1 VEAVRRWD
9 ARRRTPSVKALQ
21 SAGPPTRWL
30 VVAAVV
36 GVFAVVAL
44 FVAGVRDG
52 RVLVWVPFVALVIAC
67 TADRDG
73 WRIRMATGE
82 LATAQRRRWTW
93 GALPIDPRSADAWLR
108 EFPEAPAPIRA
119 GVLLTAG
126 RPAEAL
132 ALVEDVE
139 GSTPEEAVHLTRLR
153 LTMRAVDPPGD
164 DPDAVDDAADDLAD
178 DLAGGFDW
186 DVIES
191 FERVPEL
198 AQLTPA
204 AQRYHR
210 LSLAFS
216 LAWRAIR
223 AGRPWRGPFA
233 AAIRDLGPFR
243 PRPAYVLFHLTQQ
256 FALPIAYAAALLI
269 VTALGLTDSFLGSG

>member
-1 VEAVRRWD
+1 MEAVRRWD

-36 GVFAVVAL
+36 GVLAVSAL

-52 RVLVWVPFVALVIAC
+52 GILVWVPFVAFVIAC
-67 TADRDG
+67 AADRDG

-82 LATAQRRRWTW
+82 LATAQRQRWTW
-93 GALPIDPRSADAWLR
+93 GALPIDPLSAEAWLR
-108 EFPEAPAPIRA
+108 EFPEAPAPVRA

-126 RPAEAL
+126 RPTDAL

-139 GSTPEEAVHLTRLR
+139 GSTPEEAVHLARLR
-153 LTMRAVDPPGD
+153 LTMTAVAAAGE
-164 DPDAVDDAADDLAD
+164 DPDAADEP
-178 DLAGGFDW
+178 AGGFDW

-191 FERVPEL
+191 FERVPAL
-198 AQLTPA
+198 ALLPPA

-223 AGRPWRGPFA
+223 AGRPWREPFA

-243 PRPAYVLFHLTQQ
+243 PRAPHVLFHLTQQ

-269 VTALGLTDSFLGSG
+269 VTALGLSDSFLGSG